1 MTVAIR
7 AARVFDVEAGT
18 LRADQVVLVDGERIA
33 DVRDAALPLPD
44 GALVVDLPGHV
55 LLPGLI
61 DLHTHL
67 VGDIEGGH
75 YTAILARSEADE
87 ALTGAANARAT
98 LRAGFTTVR
107 DVGTFRAFVDVA
119 LRRAIEAGHVPGP
132 RMMCAGAYVT
142 CTSGGGTLSGLAPDV
157 VLPRQMRIGVAD
169 TPDEVRRAVRELVNG
184 GADLIKVIATGAVL
198 APGTHPGAP
207 ELTEEQIR
215 AAVEEAAGHGVHVA
229 AHAHGAEGAKRAT
242 RAGVRSIEHG
252 SLLDDEA
259 LDLMAE
265 HGTYLVADI
274 FNGDWINEQGT
285 RESWPAETMQK
296 NADTTDTQR
305 AAFTKAVARG
315 VRIGYGTDAGVYPH
329 GMNARQFGYQIR
341 YGLTPMQAIRSATVW
356 AAECMGW
363 SGRVGVI
370 RPGAY
375 ADLIAVQGNPLEDI
389 TGLENTGWVMKGG
402 AVVRD

>member
-1 MTVAIR
+1 VTLAIR
-7 AARVFDVEAGT
+7 AARVLDVETGT
-18 LRADQVVLVDGERIA
+18 LRSDQVVLVEGERIT
-33 DVRDAALPLPD
+33 DVRDAALPPPD
-44 GALVVDLPGHV
+44 RARVIDLPGHV

-67 VGDIEGGH
+67 VGEIEGGH
-75 YTAILARSEADE
+75 YTTILARSEADE
-87 ALTGAANARAT
+87 ALTGVANARAT

-119 LRRAIEAGHVPGP
+119 LRRAIEAGHFPGP
-132 RMMCAGAYVT
+132 RMMCAGGYVT

-157 VLPRQMRIGVAD
+157 VLPRRMRIGVAD
-169 TPDEVRRAVRELVNG
+169 TPDEVRRVVRELVNG

-207 ELTEEQIR
+207 ELTEEQVR

-229 AHAHGAEGAKRAT
+229 AHAHGAEGAKRAI

-259 LDLMAE
+259 LDLMAG

-285 RESWPAETMQK
+285 REGWPAETLQK

-305 AAFTKAVARG
+305 AVFTKAVARG
-315 VRIGYGTDAGVYPH
+315 VRIGYGTDAGVFPH

-356 AAECMGW
+356 AAACMGW

-375 ADLIAVQGNPLEDI
+375 ADLIAVQGDPLEDV
-389 TGLENTGWVMKGG
+389 TRLEKPGWVMKGG
-402 AVVRD
+402 VVVRD